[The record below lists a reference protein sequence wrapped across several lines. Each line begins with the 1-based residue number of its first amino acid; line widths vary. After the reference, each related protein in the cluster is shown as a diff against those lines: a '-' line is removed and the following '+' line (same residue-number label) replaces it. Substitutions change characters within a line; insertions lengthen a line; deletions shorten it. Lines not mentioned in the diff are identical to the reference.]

1 MHLIRISYTYILY
14 AYILYAYKITFMH
27 LYAMKHHLHAYIRQ
41 VKSLSCIYID
51 TKVIYMHTY
60 VPTTQ

>member
-1 MHLIRISYTYILY
+1 
-14 AYILYAYKITFMH
+14 MH

-41 VKSLSCIYID
+41 IKSLSCIYID